1 MADAATAEFPQNGNP
16 LYAPNHVPRQLSTHT
31 VEKDGFDVKI
41 PEYPLSQSPVLKS
54 LSEVALSSQLG
65 LTTQE
70 YENGNVV
77 AGTDHTDHCDSGF
90 QRTSQSNK
98 DSLKSVGQDFSRQQN
113 QQNS

>member
-16 LYAPNHVPRQLSTHT
+16 LYTPNHVPRQLPTYT
-31 VEKDGFDVKI
+31 AEKDGFDVKI

-54 LSEVALSSQLG
+54 LSEVELG
-65 LTTQE
+65 LKTQE

-77 AGTDHTDHCDSGF
+77 AGTDSGC